1 MVNGP
6 ALVSITKV
14 ALALGMSKT
23 GFQAVAM
30 RLGLVIGMERSSRDE
45 PHDYERLIEGSR
57 AKPQKI
63 GFFNAQTKG
72 FGIFAT
78 QDAPTVQQAHETA
91 AMLKRL
97 YHASSQAGGVV
108 TSPRRPDRFSD
119 SAPLAIHGREHA
131 VNRAGPKR
139 MGYAIDTLASFCGT
153 L

>member
-30 RLGLVIGMERSSRDE
+30 RLGLVIGIEASFCVK
-45 PHDYERLIEGSR
+45 PHDYERLIEESR
-57 AKPQKI
+57 EKPQEI

-78 QDAPTVQQAHETA
+78 RDAPTV
-91 AMLKRL
+91 
-97 YHASSQAGGVV
+97 
-108 TSPRRPDRFSD
+108 
-119 SAPLAIHGREHA
+119 
-131 VNRAGPKR
+131 
-139 MGYAIDTLASFCGT
+139 
-153 L
+153 